1 MSIEIITIK
10 EGFGTEP
17 KFTKYIADNTEVA
30 EMLLEA
36 VNISGGDFTIR
47 AEDKTNDN
55 KRVDNVVYDDSGKVI
70 CVIEAQDCT
79 GWLDSVHAS
88 KINYYCWEK
97 ECFEAILI
105 TEDAD
110 EKMKSYVQWMNEN
123 TPLNIFIV
131 APIIV
136 KIDDEVQVVKFIP
149 IMRPLDYSQKK
160 IKMKNT
166 DSTGEDNREFFEEMK
181 NKYPDLLPNACK
193 SWAHSGAMF
202 SKYYVSIC
210 KRNETFYTEVVY
222 KRKGRGCNMKNEDDL
237 FPFLKETFGKGF
249 MPNKNKCY
257 VKTNSFDEALG
268 YYKPIIKAGKEK
280 SINLGG

>member
-17 KFTKYIADNTEVA
+17 KFTKYISDNTEVA
-30 EMLLEA
+30 EKLLEA
-36 VNISGGDFTIR
+36 VNISGGDFTIK
-47 AEDKTNDN
+47 AEDPTNDN

-136 KIDDEVQVVKFIP
+136 KIDDQVQVAKFIP

-160 IKMKNT
+160 IQMKNKN
-166 DSTGEDNREFFEEMK
+166 STGYDNREFFEAMK

-202 SKYYVSIC
+202 SKYYVSIG
-210 KRNETFYTEVVY
+210 KRNETYYTEVVY
-222 KRKGRGCNMKNEDDL
+222 KRKGGKKDMQNEDDL
-237 FPFLKETFGKGF
+237 YPFLKETFGKGF
-249 MPNKNKCY
+249 VRNKNKCY
-257 VKTNSFDEALG
+257 VKSNSFDEALG